1 MKRPLSRWTLKTIA
15 TLARMTRAGANSAQI
30 AAALGNGITRNAILG
45 KIHRMRSKGTSLPT
59 SAATPALKPKPKPKP
74 QPKPK
79 PRLPARQ
86 HSLSYGFGAR
96 TTPDAPPRPVVLT
109 PHDTIDP
116 KAPGLLR
123 MEDLQLHDCRWPLNS
138 AMQGEYFFCGAPQVL
153 DRPYCQA
160 HVALAYDTRHKHK
173 AARA

>member
-1 MKRPLSRWTLKTIA
+1 MKRPPSRWTLKTIA

-45 KIHRMRSKGTSLPT
+45 KIHRLRSKGTALPT
-59 SAATPALKPKPKPKP
+59 SAATPALKPKPK
-74 QPKPK
+74 PKPK

-96 TTPDAPPRPVVLT
+96 TTPDAPPRPVVLSFY
-109 PHDTIDP
+109 DTVDP
-116 KAPGLLR
+116 LTPGLLR
-123 MEDLQLHDCRWPLNS
+123 LEDLQLHDCRWPLNS

-153 DRPYCQA
+153 DRPYCPA
-160 HVALAYDTRHKHK
+160 HVALAYDNRNKRQG
-173 AARA
+173 AA

>member
-1 MKRPLSRWTLKTIA
+1 MKRPPSRWTLKTIA
-15 TLARMTRAGANSAQI
+15 TLARMTRAGANSSQI

-45 KIHRMRSKGTSLPT
+45 KIHRMRSKGTALPT
-59 SAATPALKPKPKPKP
+59 CAATPALKPKPKPKP
-74 QPKPK
+74 K
-79 PRLPARQ
+79 PRPPARQ

-123 MEDLQLHDCRWPLNS
+123 MMDLDRHHCRWPLNS
-138 AMQGEYFFCGAPQVL
+138 AMQGEYYFCGAPQVF
-153 DRPYCQA
+153 DRPYCPA
-160 HVALAYDTRHKHK
+160 HVALAYDNRNKRQG
-173 AARA
+173 AA